1 VLKIYNFLFRPKQNA
16 VLTNQQRRNQRY
28 GGNYIQIQAMLS
40 STGDPKRDEE
50 TLKNTI
56 QNQCVPKVPETHTKE
71 KPRKSLKINL
81 GSNTTYAFEKQQ
93 VVQELIDP

>member
-1 VLKIYNFLFRPKQNA
+1 
-16 VLTNQQRRNQRY
+16 
-28 GGNYIQIQAMLS
+28 MLS

-56 QNQCVPKVPETHTKE
+56 QNQCVPKVPETLTKE

-81 GSNTTYAFEKQQ
+81 ESNTTYAFEKQQ
-93 VVQELIDP
+93 SVVELIDPQHEAVRSILKPD

>member
-1 VLKIYNFLFRPKQNA
+1 
-16 VLTNQQRRNQRY
+16 
-28 GGNYIQIQAMLS
+28 MLS

-56 QNQCVPKVPETHTKE
+56 QNQCVPKVPESHTKG

-81 GSNTTYAFEKQQ
+81 DINTTYAFEKQQ
-93 VVQELIDP
+93 TV